1 MTHKLPTSITV
12 NLFVAIPAVAISPYK
27 DARSYWPVILFAGAL
42 CILCKRR
49 AIGGWLLFFYIA
61 VYLGAVVAAISAVRH
76 MGGVVPQGF
85 AESEHYRLLTWVVTQ
100 RIVLT
105 LVAAVIATFLLF
117 ARTLAMLNLLRW
129 VMGARIAVGLVSLF
143 AYVDFPDEIRNTF
156 MGLLALIGWLAYLL
170 LSRRV
175 KHVFVLNDWDTAMQR
190 TP

>member
-1 MTHKLPTSITV
+1 MTHKLLTSITV
-12 NLFVAIPAVAISPYK
+12 NVCLAIPAVAIAPYR

-42 CILCKRR
+42 CIFCKRR

-76 MGGVVPQGF
+76 MEGMPPQSF
-85 AESEHYRLLTWVVTQ
+85 AASEHYTLLKWVVTQ

-129 VMGARIAVGLVSLF
+129 VMVARIAVGLASLF
-143 AYVDFPDEIRNTF
+143 AYVDFPDEIRSTF
-156 MGLLALIGWLAYLL
+156 MGLLALISWLAYLL